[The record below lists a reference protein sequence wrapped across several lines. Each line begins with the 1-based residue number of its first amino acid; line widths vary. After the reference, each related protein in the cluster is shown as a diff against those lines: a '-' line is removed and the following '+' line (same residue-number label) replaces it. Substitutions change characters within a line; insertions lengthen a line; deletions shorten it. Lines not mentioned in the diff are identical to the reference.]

1 MGIGEM
7 DKVVVFKSNAPS
19 AATTGGKID
28 SYSTLLTTRGKLKR
42 LNGSRGLSFGEVFD
56 SNSYELLVRYQ
67 TALASAL
74 KTSLRVEIDSVNYA
88 ISTYE
93 KIGEKKF
100 YIRFII
106 SEQRS

>member
-1 MGIGEM
+1 MGVGQF
-7 DKVVVFKSNAPS
+7 DKVVVFKSNSPS
-19 AATTGGKID
+19 SATSGGKVD
-28 SYSTLLTTRGKLKR
+28 SYSTLLTTRGKLRR
-42 LNGSRGLSFGEVFD
+42 LNGSRGLSFGEMFD
-56 SNSYELLVRYQ
+56 SNSFELTVRYE

-88 ISTYE
+88 VSTYE
-93 KIGEKKF
+93 KIDEKKF